1 MSKRSRPSD
10 ACAAGAASGSG
21 AEPPADA
28 VAGRSATAKLARG
41 STRALATLATCS
53 LNQWALDFDGNLHRT
68 LESIRQA
75 KAAGA
80 RYRLGPEL
88 ELPGYGCEDHF
99 YEADTLL
106 HSWQSVAAI
115 LRSGETRGIV
125 CDIGSLVMHRGV
137 RYNARI
143 ICLDDRIL
151 LIRPKLHLADDGNY
165 REGRWFVPW
174 CASRGI
180 EELALPDEV
189 TEAAGG
195 QRFAPIG
202 FAALE
207 LDDASA
213 GAETC
218 EELFTPNAPHV
229 SLSLD
234 GVEIIAN
241 GSGSHH
247 ELRKLDRRLQ
257 LLCSATATAGGVYL
271 YANQQ
276 GCDGGRCYYDGC
288 ALIVVN
294 GQVVAQGTQFSLR
307 DVEVVCAVVDLEQVR
322 GFRAAVQSRG
332 QQASQAKAV
341 PRVRSRFALC
351 ASRAA
356 AAVAVA
362 APPLEPF
369 VHSVEEEVAY
379 GPACWLWDY
388 LRRSG
393 GGGYFLP
400 LSGGADSSSTAAIVG
415 CMCQLVLDAIT
426 TGGAPGPPQHT
437 HGVLPHGPDAAV
449 LADLRRVA
457 RAEPNWLPTSASEI
471 ANVVLHTCYM
481 GSENS
486 SVQTRAR
493 AARLADE
500 IGAYHVSSVIDP
512 MVRGTLEVFATVA
525 GARRPRFRNAGGTD
539 VEDIALQNIQ
549 ARLRMVYGY
558 LLAQLV
564 PWVRGRSGFLL
575 VLGSANVDEALRG
588 YMTKYDCSSADV
600 NPIGGISKTDLKRF
614 LKWGAASLG
623 YASLAD
629 VVAAAPTAELRPLT
643 DGACTQTDE
652 EDMGMTYAELSRFG
666 SLRKQARCGPVAMFE
681 ALRAEW
687 ASALSPSHVAD
698 KVKRF
703 FRFYAINRH
712 KLTTLTPS
720 YHAEGYSP
728 EDNRFDLRPFLY
740 PVSFARQ
747 FAMIDELV
755 AEGPSAV
762 GAP

>member
-294 GQVVAQGTQFSLR
+294 GQVVAQVRPALR
-307 DVEVVCAVVDLEQVR
+307 APRARRGAPRHARGVMRPAPCA
-322 GFRAAVQSRG
+322 
-332 QQASQAKAV
+332 
-341 PRVRSRFALC
+341 
-351 ASRAA
+351 
-356 AAVAVA
+356 
-362 APPLEPF
+362 
-369 VHSVEEEVAY
+369 
-379 GPACWLWDY
+379 
-388 LRRSG
+388 
-393 GGGYFLP
+393 P
-400 LSGGADSSSTAAIVG
+400 LSR
-415 CMCQLVLDAIT
+415 
-426 TGGAPGPPQHT
+426 PGT
-437 HGVLPHGPDAAV
+437 
-449 LADLRRVA
+449 A
-457 RAEPNWLPTSASEI
+457 RAEAHCRACPQRPSPRRLPQLPIRIWARATRRC
-471 ANVVLHTCYM
+471 VLVRVRKGGT
-481 GSENS
+481 GGNLRS
-486 SVQTRAR
+486 SCRAR
-493 AARLADE
+493 QLPWTQPATPHLQFSMAGR
-500 IGAYHVSSVIDP
+500 
-512 MVRGTLEVFATVA
+512 RGCS
-525 GARRPRFRNAGGTD
+525 PGG
-539 VEDIALQNIQ
+539 V
-549 ARLRMVYGY
+549 
-558 LLAQLV
+558 
-564 PWVRGRSGFLL
+564 
-575 VLGSANVDEALRG
+575 
-588 YMTKYDCSSADV
+588 
-600 NPIGGISKTDLKRF
+600 
-614 LKWGAASLG
+614 
-623 YASLAD
+623 
-629 VVAAAPTAELRPLT
+629 
-643 DGACTQTDE
+643 
-652 EDMGMTYAELSRFG
+652 
-666 SLRKQARCGPVAMFE
+666 GPV
-681 ALRAEW
+681 RA
-687 ASALSPSHVAD
+687 A
-698 KVKRF
+698 
-703 FRFYAINRH
+703 
-712 KLTTLTPS
+712 
-720 YHAEGYSP
+720 
-728 EDNRFDLRPFLY
+728 
-740 PVSFARQ
+740 
-747 FAMIDELV
+747 
-755 AEGPSAV
+755 
-762 GAP
+762 

>member
-1 MSKRSRPSD
+1 M
-10 ACAAGAASGSG
+10 
-21 AEPPADA
+21 
-28 VAGRSATAKLARG
+28 
-41 STRALATLATCS
+41 
-53 LNQWALDFDGNLHRT
+53 
-68 LESIRQA
+68 
-75 KAAGA
+75 
-80 RYRLGPEL
+80 
-88 ELPGYGCEDHF
+88 
-99 YEADTLL
+99 
-106 HSWQSVAAI
+106 
-115 LRSGETRGIV
+115 
-125 CDIGSLVMHRGV
+125 
-137 RYNARI
+137 
-143 ICLDDRIL
+143 
-151 LIRPKLHLADDGNY
+151 
-165 REGRWFVPW
+165 
-174 CASRGI
+174 
-180 EELALPDEV
+180 
-189 TEAAGG
+189 
-195 QRFAPIG
+195 
-202 FAALE
+202 
-207 LDDASA
+207 
-213 GAETC
+213 
-218 EELFTPNAPHV
+218 
-229 SLSLD
+229 
-234 GVEIIAN
+234 
-241 GSGSHH
+241 
-247 ELRKLDRRLQ
+247 
-257 LLCSATATAGGVYL
+257 
-271 YANQQ
+271 
-276 GCDGGRCYYDGC
+276 
-288 ALIVVN
+288 
-294 GQVVAQGTQFSLR
+294 
-307 DVEVVCAVVDLEQVR
+307 
-322 GFRAAVQSRG
+322 QSRG

-575 VLGSANVDEALRG
+575 VLGSANVDEVRCATRPRCARGGHAGHFAVGTSDAARSLVYARPPAHVQPPCLSCHRHRHASRVTVTAIRHCRRPRRASPALRPPPPPLQALRG

-698 KVKRF
+698 KARAAPRQAVHLWPCDMLF
-703 FRFYAINRH
+703 FSRQFPLAEADVSRARRREPTGGRGARAARVRRAQ
-712 KLTTLTPS
+712 KSLGSS
-720 YHAEGYSP
+720 YPWAPAAARCRLHGERACGP
-728 EDNRFDLRPFLY
+728 
-740 PVSFARQ
+740 FARARAAAGEALLPLLRDQ
-747 FAMIDELV
+747 
-755 AEGPSAV
+755 PSQADDAHAV
-762 GAP
+762 LPR